1 MVIAMDAGR
10 YVAGFDV
17 MDVALM
23 LASMVFFYEKA
34 WPLSTCESPI
44 RKTIRD
50 DTG

>member
-23 LASMVFFYEKA
+23 FASMVVCYF
-34 WPLSTCESPI
+34 LGESMAAI
-44 RKTIRD
+44 YM
-50 DTG
+50 